1 MLNGLGQNSEAFG
14 RAVAADFHDRVLHG
28 LEHLGRPARLAICCC
43 GTTAHRA
50 RVGQHGRRARISLS
64 LTTLFC
70 AFEKV
75 FTDSYKTY
83 QEIRHVTGTELCEK
97 YESVIKE
104 PG

>member
-1 MLNGLGQNSEAFG
+1 
-14 RAVAADFHDRVLHG
+14 
-28 LEHLGRPARLAICCC
+28 
-43 GTTAHRA
+43 
-50 RVGQHGRRARISLS
+50 LS

-75 FTDSYKTY
+75 FTDSHKTY
-83 QEIRHVTGTELCEK
+83 QEIRPVTGAELCEK